1 MPFLFHLL
9 ELCLSRLPWGTR
21 FIAVK
26 SSDTS
31 KVRGPDVIVI
41 YWLHYSCKSC
51 GKLLNHWPLAS
62 ERVYQG
68 KTLHIYPF
76 VHTPISP
83 AMSMGFRLSK
93 PLLWCGRQFPW
104 AANERLSGASIAANN
119 TLIFP
124 FVLCLLS
131 FDDLTGHPKQ
141 RRLLAFQSRHLAAS
155 CAVAQYQPKMFPWLL
170 GKRAA
175 TICRRFI

>member
-1 MPFLFHLL
+1 M
-9 ELCLSRLPWGTR
+9 
-21 FIAVK
+21 K

-31 KVRGPDVIVI
+31 RVRGPSVIVI

-51 GKLLNHWPLAS
+51 GKSLNHWPLAS

-68 KTLHIYPF
+68 KTSHICSSI
-76 VHTPISP
+76 HTPISL
-83 AMSMGFRLSK
+83 AMRAGFGLSK
-93 PLLWCGRQFPW
+93 SLLWCGRRFPW
-104 AANERLSGASIAANN
+104 AANEHLSGTSSAANN

-141 RRLLAFQSRHLAAS
+141 RRLLALQSRHLAAS
-155 CAVAQYQPKMFPWLL
+155 CAVAQYQTKEMFPQLL
-170 GKRAA
+170 GKRAV